1 MRNELLP
8 NDKDVQRENDLANM
22 DAYSRT
28 KLELSLLLKDLGK
41 DVGRLIE
48 LRAAAPGGRDHTTI
62 KVYSQNCTKLKEASE
77 LWKKMKE
84 IVLKDEQKHKLDE
97 KVLDDR
103 KKMVVILGREIQ
115 DLSNRNAHV
124 KQVKQTEEHT
134 ALQARNEERARKR
147 RERGKKERKKQKE
160 EKEGKGKK
168 GKAADED
175 DGGIDVDI
183 QDGDIR
189 SMIPLTEQ
197 EQKFVQE
204 VDEAK
209 AEQDQMLDEIM
220 KGMTDL
226 KAIAIDMN
234 TSIKTTAAMADEIG
248 KAMDDTIDKFDSAN
262 KRLQDILEESGG
274 LSRWCPMLICF
285 IILIALVGYMFQM
298 LK

>member
-1 MRNELLP
+1 
-8 NDKDVQRENDLANM
+8 
-22 DAYSRT
+22 
-28 KLELSLLLKDLGK
+28 
-41 DVGRLIE
+41 
-48 LRAAAPGGRDHTTI
+48 
-62 KVYSQNCTKLKEASE
+62 
-77 LWKKMKE
+77 
-84 IVLKDEQKHKLDE
+84 
-97 KVLDDR
+97 
-103 KKMVVILGREIQ
+103 
-115 DLSNRNAHV
+115 
-124 KQVKQTEEHT
+124 
-134 ALQARNEERARKR
+134 
-147 RERGKKERKKQKE
+147 
-160 EKEGKGKK
+160 
-168 GKAADED
+168 
-175 DGGIDVDI
+175 
-183 QDGDIR
+183 
-189 SMIPLTEQ
+189 MIPLTEQ